1 MQCLVQ
7 EEEGGSLKQV
17 KYSITGKD
25 IPVEIME
32 AEGIMHDFLESGVT
46 DIRREGENCV
56 CLNERQIWCKF
67 RRKLKDVCWRESD
80 GVHFGQR

>member
-1 MQCLVQ
+1 MIACMVPKGNMMQCLVQ

-25 IPVEIME
+25 LPVEIME
-32 AEGIMHDFLESGVT
+32 VEGIMHDFLESGVT

-56 CLNERQIWCKF
+56 YLHQKQI
-67 RRKLKDVCWRESD
+67 
-80 GVHFGQR
+80 